1 MLYNLQ
7 KFTQDFIQFSPSELF
22 KITYVFNLKYF
33 SKGQIV
39 FPAGQVVRQLY
50 FLNKGV
56 LKIYKYEGSEP
67 DEVKFYLNPTFL
79 TDLQSIQSNQV
90 SLYTLITMSEVE
102 LYHADFKTIHSLMQ
116 QSAKHHTFFSSL
128 FTDRYLFNVSI

>member
-7 KFTQDFIQFSPSELF
+7 KFSQDFIQFSPSELF
-22 KITYVFNLKYF
+22 KITYVFKLKHF

-39 FPAGQVVRQLY
+39 FPAGEQISQIY

-56 LKIYKYEGSEP
+56 LKSYKYEGAEP
-67 DEVKFYLNPTFL
+67 EEVKFYLNPTFL

-102 LYHADFKTIHSLMQ
+102 IYHADFDTIYSLMQ

-128 FTDRYLFNVSI
+128 FKDRYLFNVSI

>member
-1 MLYNLQ
+1 
-7 KFTQDFIQFSPSELF
+7 LF
-22 KITYVFNLKYF
+22 QITYVFKLKYF

-39 FPAGQVVRQLY
+39 FPSGEQIRQLY

-56 LKIYKYEGSEP
+56 LKSYKYEGAEP
-67 DEVKFYLNPTFL
+67 EEVKFYLNPTFL

-102 LYHADFKTIHSLMQ
+102 IYHADFDTICSLMQ